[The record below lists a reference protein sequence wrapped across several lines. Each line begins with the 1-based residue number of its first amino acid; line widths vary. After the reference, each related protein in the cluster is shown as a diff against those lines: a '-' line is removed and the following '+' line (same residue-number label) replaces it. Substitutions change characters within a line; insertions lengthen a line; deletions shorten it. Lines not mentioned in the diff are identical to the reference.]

1 MHKNLLS
8 YLKMG
13 KEILTFG
20 NIEIKKNKFYHN
32 KSIFFKDEDIE
43 KILVSNKISFG
54 EKNYT
59 YFIGYLCNDGEVKP
73 LNIMLPKTSTY
84 VKRYDRQTKWM
95 HFLIKDDDLL
105 KKYNTNWDKVSADI
119 KKEFDNELV
128 YNKTFLKTKTKSHS
142 D

>member
-1 MHKNLLS
+1 
-8 YLKMG
+8 MG

-20 NIEIKKNKFYHN
+20 NIETKKNKFYHN

-59 YFIGYLCNDGEVKP
+59 YFIGYFCNDDKVKQ

>member
-1 MHKNLLS
+1 
-8 YLKMG
+8 MG

-59 YFIGYLCNDGEVKP
+59 YFIGYLCNDDKVKP

-105 KKYNTNWDKVSADI
+105 KKYNTNWDKVNADI

>member
-1 MHKNLLS
+1 
-8 YLKMG
+8 
-13 KEILTFG
+13 
-20 NIEIKKNKFYHN
+20 
-32 KSIFFKDEDIE
+32 
-43 KILVSNKISFG
+43 
-54 EKNYT
+54 
-59 YFIGYLCNDGEVKP
+59 
-73 LNIMLPKTSTY
+73 MLPKTSTY

-105 KKYNTNWDKVSADI
+105 KKYNTNWDEVSADI

>member
-20 NIEIKKNKFYHN
+20 NIEIKKNKFYRN

-59 YFIGYLCNDGEVKP
+59 YFIGYLCNDDKVKP
-73 LNIMLPKTSTY
+73 LNIMLPKASTY

-95 HFLIKDDDLL
+95 HFLIKDGDLL
-105 KKYNTNWDKVSADI
+105 EKYNTNWDKVSADI

-128 YNKTFLKTKTKSHS
+128 YNKTFLKTKTTSYS